1 MLSDVPTSLPCSVL
15 TEGPITVSEG
25 PTILVRRPY
34 RDPTMISEGPTMHSY
49 SVGRTPPL
57 PASGKVLPCF
67 QRALSS
73 SRLPGPEG
81 PTMSDEALTMLSYS

>member
-49 SVGRTPPL
+49 SVGRTLRDTRPL

-73 SRLPGPEG
+73 S
-81 PTMSDEALTMLSYS
+81 MSDEALTMLSYS